1 MVNTN
6 LIHGS
11 GKTVRYGVG
20 RAGMY
25 TEETSFYISTAK
37 RGSILTRWE
46 LANKRN

>member
-11 GKTVRYGVG
+11 GKTVRCGVG

-25 TEETSFYISTAK
+25 TEEASFYISTAK
-37 RGSILTRWE
+37 RGEYTHTLGTG
-46 LANKRN
+46 